1 MKKKYL
7 KTISLFILLCVV
19 FVFEYKN
26 NMKRYE
32 YVDLGLSVKWATC
45 NIGAEKETDYGSFYA
60 WGELVPKQNYDLKH
74 YRFWHGSDSIGAF
87 TKYRQDSI
95 TGEYDKYVLDS
106 CDDIARIRLGKD
118 WRMPTPDEYR
128 ELINNCQWVWTKIDD
143 IQGWMI
149 TSKVEGYQDNSI
161 FLPAGGFIS
170 GSYRMES
177 TSIYWS
183 NNVLDGN
190 DNGAFSLDFDSTD
203 YNCPYY
209 SGNTRFVGAMIRP
222 VYIK

>member
-1 MKKKYL
+1 MRNSYRI
-7 KTISLFILLCVV
+7 TIIVVLFAVL
-19 FVFEYKN
+19 FGFEYYN
-26 NMKRYE
+26 TSKRPG
-32 YVDLGLSVKWATC
+32 YVDLGLSVNWAIC
-45 NIGAEKETDYGSFYA
+45 NIGADEETEYGSFYA
-60 WGELVPKQNYDLKH
+60 WGELEPKQNYDLKH
-74 YRFWHGSDSIGAF
+74 YRFWCGSDSIGVI
-87 TKYRQDSI
+87 TKYRKDSI

-128 ELINNCQWVWTKIDD
+128 ELINKCQWVWTKKDRIY
-143 IQGWMI
+143 GWKI

-209 SGNTRFVGAMIRP
+209 SGNARFVGAMIRP